1 MESEVS
7 MTPIGLNIGDT
18 FDQQDFRRIFR
29 YKVIGFDGQ
38 GRYISEC
45 IGEVKDEPIIVEDA
59 IVEEL
64 PFASTDDDVEQP
76 IVEEPKEVK
85 AKAAPKKKTPAKKKT
100 ATKKK

>member
-1 MESEVS
+1 

-18 FDQQDFRRIFR
+18 FDQQDFRRTFR

-45 IGEVKDEPIIVEDA
+45 IGEVKDEPVIVEDA

-64 PFASTDDDVEQP
+64 PFASTDDAAAEQP

-85 AKAAPKKKTPAKKKT
+85 AKATPKKKTPAKKKT